1 MAEFLEG
8 QVDVPAVGKVK
19 KTYILIPAGLA
30 AAYVAWRWYQASQAG
45 AEAPAG
51 SDGLYTSSDL
61 SEYGLST
68 TGGATTVT
76 GNTGSTVTDATNPS
90 AVNTNDQW
98 NERAVE
104 RLSDSGYDPQT
115 VRAALGEFLARRS
128 LDSAEASIARAA
140 LAAAGQPPEGRP
152 WSVIE
157 AATTG
162 GTATLAAPTGVKVT
176 STASTTVTLSWSA
189 VTGAREYYV
198 WRNDLGA
205 DAIRSAGTSITLH
218 GLTPNKG
225 YRVQVAAVGTTGK
238 VGARSAAV
246 SFTTRAAVLARPAT
260 PTASAITR
268 TSFRA
273 SVPRVAGATYYRWTL
288 NGRPAAPSDQPYRDF
303 TGLRPGT
310 SYTVTVQADT
320 STQSPG
326 PVSGARTVKT
336 KK

>member
-1 MAEFLEG
+1 MAEFIQG

-19 KTYILIPAGLA
+19 KAYILIPAGLA
-30 AAYVAWRWYQASQAG
+30 AAYVAWRWYQAAQAG

-76 GNTGSTVTDATNPS
+76 GNTGSVVTDGTS
-90 AVNTNDQW
+90 AGAVDDNAEW

-104 RLSDSGYDPQT
+104 RLTNSGYDPQT

-128 LDSAEASIARAA
+128 LDSAEAGIARAA
-140 LAAAGQPPEGRP
+140 LGAAGQPPEGRP

-157 AATTG
+157 AAATG
-162 GTATLAAPTGVKVT
+162 NASPTAPTNLRVTKVT
-176 STASTTVTLSWSA
+176 SSA
-189 VTGAREYYV
+189 VSLAWNTVAGASEYAVYRSDTGTMTVRASGGSVSVY
-198 WRNDLGA
+198 
-205 DAIRSAGTSITLH
+205 
-218 GLTPNKG
+218 GLKPNTT
-225 YRVQVAAVGTTGK
+225 YRFQVAAVGSGGK
-238 VGARSAAV
+238 VGPRSSAV
-246 SFTTRAAVLARPAT
+246 STRTTAVALARAAT

-273 SVPRVAGATYYRWTL
+273 TTKAVAGATRYQWWL
-288 NGRPAAPSDQPYRDF
+288 NGREVAGTEVPYRDF
-303 TGLRPGT
+303 TGLRANTAYAVG
-310 SYTVTVQADT
+310 VRADAV
-320 STQSPG
+320 SQSPG
-326 PVSGARTVKT
+326 AMSGTRTVKT